1 MKSKKIIFKLIFDLC
16 MFVTLML
23 LYKKNIISLAFHE
36 IAGLLVLAAMLIHVL
51 INGNWVKAVTGKLFQ
66 KEFSAKQKVNW
77 IVDFLE
83 LIAVIGMIITSL
95 LVNKRTFP
103 AIGNHNSV
111 NPYHFFF
118 AALLLILVG
127 IHVGLHFS
135 FIKNSVCGANKS
147 TVAGKIILIV
157 CGAIS
162 GTFGIYSLCTTSF
175 LRWLKAPFTS
185 AANMQMQMHGAGG
198 APGAGGGPGMS
209 GGRPPVPE
217 FSFPNLMLLFA
228 QMACIALLCG
238 IIAFV
243 IQSILKK
250 KDNKEKV
257 LH

>member
-83 LIAVIGMIITSL
+83 LIVVIGMIVTSL

-118 AALLLILVG
+118 AALLLVLVG

-135 FIKNSVCGANKS
+135 FIKNSVCGAKKS

-157 CGAIS
+157 YGVITS
-162 GTFGIYSLCTTSF
+162 GFGIYSLCTTSF
-175 LRWLKAPFTS
+175 LRWLKGPFTS
-185 AANMQMQMHGAGG
+185 TADMHMKMHGGG
-198 APGAGGGPGMS
+198 APDAGGIPGMG
-209 GGRPPVPE
+209 GGRPPVPA
-217 FSFPNLMLLFA
+217 FSFPNLLLLFA
-228 QMACIALLCG
+228 QMACIALLFG
-238 IIAFV
+238 IIAFG

-250 KDNKEKV
+250 NDNKEKV